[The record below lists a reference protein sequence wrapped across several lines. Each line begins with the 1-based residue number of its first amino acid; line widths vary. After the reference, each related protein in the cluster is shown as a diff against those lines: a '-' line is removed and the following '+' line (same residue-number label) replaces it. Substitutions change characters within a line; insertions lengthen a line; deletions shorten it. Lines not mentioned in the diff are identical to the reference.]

1 MSRPTAA
8 PLPCRLCATALPAPF
23 LDFGA
28 QPLPDRLIDPASP
41 TAADDDARHPTA
53 LAACGACGLIQLTVP
68 PPPDVDVGHGHGV
81 EVSSS
86 LAAEDRRWGADLLG
100 IIPAGERWRVTI
112 VGDAWALAPVFLE
125 AGHALIPLDD
135 ASDVDLVVANHAI
148 AHADDLGGTLTR
160 LAAVVRP
167 GGLVAIETHHALGL
181 AQGQSDIIAP
191 VHRTYLSLACLA
203 PALEARGLAVTS
215 AATIDRYGGSLR
227 ILAGRGT
234 GRPGA
239 ARGEVADGAAAI
251 LAAERAA
258 GLDDPVALAAI
269 GTRAA
274 AAWAA
279 LRRYLDQARAEGRRV
294 VGYGAA
300 SRGIALL
307 NAAGVTA
314 ADIDV
319 IVDRSTAKQ
328 GFLTP
333 GGRIPI
339 ADPARLAELRPD
351 DLLVLAWPLI
361 DEIAREQAGIGA
373 WGGRFVVALPTLAI
387 REPVASD
394 GTASR

>member
-1 MSRPTAA
+1 MSRPIAVG
-8 PLPCRLCATALPAPF
+8 LPCRLCATALPAPF

-28 QPLPDRLIDPASP
+28 QPLPDRLVDPASP
-41 TAADDDARHPTA
+41 TAGDDDARHPTA
-53 LAACGACGLIQLTVP
+53 LAACVACGLIQLTVP

-100 IIPAGERWRVTI
+100 AIPAGERWRVTL
-112 VGDAWALAPVFLE
+112 VGDAWALAPVFVG
-125 AGHALIPLDD
+125 AGHVLVPFED
-135 ASDVDLVVANHAI
+135 AADVDLIVANHAV
-148 AHADDLGGTLTR
+148 AHEDDLAGTLTR
-160 LAAVVRP
+160 LADMVRP
-167 GGLVAIETHHALGL
+167 GGFVAIETHHALGL

-215 AATIDRYGGSLR
+215 AATIDRYGGALR
-227 ILAGRGT
+227 VLARRDPGL
-234 GRPGA
+234 PGA
-239 ARGEVADGAAAI
+239 ATGAAEI
-251 LAAERAA
+251 LAAEHAA

-269 GTRAA
+269 GTQAA
-274 AAWAA
+274 VVWAA
-279 LRRYLDQARAEGRRV
+279 LRGYLDQARAEGRRV

-328 GFLTP
+328 GLLTP

-373 WGGRFVVALPTLAI
+373 WGGRFVVALPTLAF
-387 REPVASD
+387 REPAAAE
-394 GTASR
+394 GTAPR